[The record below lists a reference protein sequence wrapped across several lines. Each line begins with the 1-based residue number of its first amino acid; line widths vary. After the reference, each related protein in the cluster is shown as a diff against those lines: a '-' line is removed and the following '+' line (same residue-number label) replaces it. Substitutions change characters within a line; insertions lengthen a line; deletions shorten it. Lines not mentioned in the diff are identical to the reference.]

1 MEVFRLCREPFSH
14 TLSGKGA
21 ALHGARWNPPGL
33 EMIYTAANR
42 ALAMAEVA
50 VHLTLA
56 TLPPDYCM
64 MTIYIPET
72 LSLERLAPGG
82 LPEGWNRFPPGQET
96 QKLGEAFLI
105 SGKHALLQV
114 PSAMVQGEFNILLN
128 PQHPD
133 FSRIKI
139 VSVEKF
145 PFDTRIFKGP
155 A

>member
-1 MEVFRLCREPFSH
+1 MEVFRLCREPFAA

-21 ALHGARWNPPGL
+21 ALYGARWNPPGL
-33 EMIYTAANR
+33 EMVYTAANR

-72 LSLERLAPGG
+72 LSLERLSPTG
-82 LPEGWNRFPPGQET
+82 LPEGWNRFPHGSET
-96 QKLGEAFLI
+96 QKLGEAFLL
-105 SGKHALLQV
+105 SGKNALLQV
-114 PSAMVQGEFNILLN
+114 PSAVVQGDYNILLN

-133 FSRIKI
+133 FNQIKI
-139 VSVEKF
+139 VSVAPF
-145 PFDTRIFKGP
+145 PFDLRIFKG
-155 A
+155 